1 MNQTTSKAVMVRS
14 RLKNEYMKNISK
26 GNYMRKKLMC
36 ETFEKRKVILLTL
49 IQKILVTTKLFD
61 KL

>member
-1 MNQTTSKAVMVRS
+1 MVRS

-36 ETFEKRKVILLTL
+36 ETFEKRKVIFLTL